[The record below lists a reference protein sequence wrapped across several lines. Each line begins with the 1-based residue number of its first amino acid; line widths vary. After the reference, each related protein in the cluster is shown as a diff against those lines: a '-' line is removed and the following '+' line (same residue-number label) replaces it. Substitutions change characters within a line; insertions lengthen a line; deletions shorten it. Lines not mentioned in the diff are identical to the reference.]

1 MSKLRNLRFKL
12 ARYSKVSVPLL
23 RLLGAWGYVRIILI
37 VSAGLTAFV
46 LQLAASA
53 ILLASLSGQLPYA
66 KYLGQSTV
74 LDLVGTPTP
83 LVTVLIAL
91 MLFLIAIL
99 LDYFAQVTGVWAGRD
114 FSLGQIERYLGETID
129 NITIVSPN
137 DFSGA
142 HFGSRSP
149 SIPDTKLLMQSQ
161 RALDICTRI
170 LLVSAPKIFNV
181 FLCIALLL
189 ALNPVAML
197 ALTPLMM
204 LQIMITYRQSILGM
218 RSRIFLEELIPE
230 VVSARRDLLHKFMT
244 PNVGEYDLRAELDTV
259 MRSPNENRLA
269 HSFSY
274 QFKILY
280 ESNMT
285 TRLVSVFTILT
296 VVIVYRLT
304 LGQDWLDSETAGWVG
319 LALFIIVLRFASSN
333 IETALRSGV
342 AVNRMFRHLEI
353 FVLSDLKQKQ
363 SALPKTETE
372 TETAKIDL
380 PADIYTEPTLIGSF
394 DQLASQGDEEIWAKI
409 HSSALIL
416 NQGSRAVLYKTTS
429 PVNAA
434 VQLCRSALRFAPS
447 QTPNAS
453 THSSF
458 AYWRP
463 APPPK
468 DGQLL
473 GHLLG
478 HESALVSSA
487 AVIRML
493 QAMGVP
499 SPKDNPAA
507 QALRGD
513 FTSEK
518 QKSLSGL
525 SVFLI
530 DLAAALE
537 TDNILLFIEL
547 SMLDQ
552 IERDYGSAAQQ
563 GLLNLLSD
571 RITIFYHYRSNEDVL
586 AKTLNA
592 TALYEVE
599 GKLAGWGLA
608 GDFVPFKDIAKL
620 TVEDMRTTDLEDQMD
635 LIETTI
641 ST

>member
-142 HFGSRSP
+142 HFGNRSP

-244 PNVGEYDLRAELDTV
+244 PNVGKYDLRAELDTV

-380 PADIYTEPTLIGSF
+380 PADNYTEPTLIGSF

-409 HSSALIL
+409 HSSALAL
-416 NQGSRAVLYKTTS
+416 NQGSHAVLYKTTS

-463 APPPK
+463 APAPK
-468 DGQLL
+468 DGLL
-473 GHLLG
+473 LAHLLG
-478 HESALVSSA
+478 HESAPVSSA

-499 SPKDNPAA
+499 SPEDNPAA

-518 QKSLSGL
+518 QKSLSGF

-571 RITIFYHYRSNEDVL
+571 RITIFYHYRSKEDAL
-586 AKTLNA
+586 AKSLNA
-592 TALYEVE
+592 TALYEV
-599 GKLAGWGLA
+599 GGTLAGWGLA
-608 GDFVPFKDIAKL
+608 DSFIPFEDIAKL
-620 TVEDMRTTDLEDQMD
+620 TVEDLGTSDLDVQMD
-635 LIETTI
+635 LMEATI
-641 ST
+641 SS

>member
-1 MSKLRNLRFKL
+1 MSNFRNLRLKL
-12 ARYSKVSVPLL
+12 ERYSKVSIPLL
-23 RLLGAWGYVRIILI
+23 RLLGAWGYARIILI
-37 VSAGLTAFV
+37 ICAGLTAFV

-53 ILLASLSGQLPYA
+53 ILLASLSGRLPYT
-66 KYLGQSTV
+66 KYLGQGAF

-91 MLFLIAIL
+91 VMFLIAIS
-99 LDYFAQVTGVWAGRD
+99 LDYFAQIIGVWAGRD
-114 FSLGQIERYLGETID
+114 FSLAQINRYLGETIE

-142 HFGSRSP
+142 HFGSRLP
-149 SIPDTKLLMQSQ
+149 SIPDTKFLMQSQ

-181 FLCIALLL
+181 FLCIVLLL
-189 ALNPVAML
+189 TLNPLAML

-204 LQIMITYRQSILGM
+204 LQITITYRQSILGM
-218 RSRIFLEELIPE
+218 RSRVLLEELIPE
-230 VVSARRDLLHKFMT
+230 VVSARRSLLHKFMT
-244 PNVGEYDLRAELDTV
+244 ANAGEYDLHFELGTV

-285 TRLVSVFTILT
+285 TRLMSVFTILT

-304 LGQDWLDSETAGWVG
+304 LGQDWLNSDTAGWVG

-333 IETALRSGV
+333 IETALRSSV
-342 AVNRMFRHLEI
+342 AVNRMFRHLET

-363 SALPKTETE
+363 SALSEKEKTDVSVDT
-372 TETAKIDL
+372 
-380 PADIYTEPTLIGSF
+380 YTVPTLIGSF
-394 DQLASQGDEEIWAKI
+394 EQLPSQGDEDIWAKI
-409 HSSALIL
+409 HSDALIL
-416 NQGSRAVLYKTTS
+416 SQGSRAVLYKTTS
-429 PVNAA
+429 PVKAA
-434 VQLCRSALRFAPS
+434 VQLSRSALRFAPS
-447 QTPNAS
+447 QTSGAS
-453 THSSF
+453 THSSL

-463 APPPK
+463 APAPK
-468 DGQLL
+468 DGHSLSR
-473 GHLLG
+473 LLG
-478 HESALVSSA
+478 HESTPISDTV
-487 AVIRML
+487 VISML
-493 QAMGVP
+493 QAMRVP
-499 SPKDNPAA
+499 SPEDNPAV
-507 QALRGD
+507 QALQGD

-518 QKSLSGL
+518 QKNLSGF

-530 DLAAALE
+530 DLAAAFE
-537 TDNILLFIEL
+537 TGNILLFIEL

-552 IERDYGSAAQQ
+552 IVRDYGTAAQQ

-571 RITIFYHYRSNEDVL
+571 RIAIFYHYRSNEDVL

-608 GDFVPFKDIAKL
+608 GDFVPFENIAKL
-620 TVEDMRTTDLEDQMD
+620 TVGDLRTPDLEGQMD